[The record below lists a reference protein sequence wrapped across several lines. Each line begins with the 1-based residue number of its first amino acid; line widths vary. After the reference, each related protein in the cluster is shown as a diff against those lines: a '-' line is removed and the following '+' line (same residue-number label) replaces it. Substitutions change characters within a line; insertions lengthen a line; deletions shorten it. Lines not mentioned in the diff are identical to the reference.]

1 MFAGPIFSREVLT
14 QPRHLSHYVA
24 RSGYVGLLFVLIYTA
39 YQTTIGGFQD
49 KLSLAELSDFGSLI
63 FAILAF
69 VQLTLVLFFSLLFTA
84 GNVAQEK
91 DRQTLILL
99 LMTDLRNHEIVLGKL
114 FAGLL
119 QVGTLILA
127 SAPVFAL
134 LQTLGGVDLAQ
145 IGWTVGVCAVSALL
159 AGSWGALVAFWRE
172 KTYQTLAIGVL
183 GLVVYLGLLEACV
196 VFADERSTLAA
207 IGNAMS
213 PYRALGQIMSPL
225 SAMSGTGTAS
235 VSALSAVCG
244 LGVLSAVLIGVT
256 INRLRV
262 WNPSR
267 AFHVGPA
274 ITKAVTDDESP
285 QAKVVVRHRPIWSNP
300 VLWREMMTRAYGRKS
315 ALIKLAYVLLS
326 GAVSYELIL
335 AGSGA
340 DAILGMISPPVFVF
354 GALAILSLMLVNAQA
369 VTSITNERDMKTLD
383 LIIATEITAKEFV
396 FGKLGGVLFN
406 TKELIAVPLLLIC
419 WFASA
424 ASAGMLT
431 MENAIYLVS
440 GYLTLVAF
448 AAMLGLHFGLGYASS
463 RSAIA
468 NSLGTMF
475 FLFVGIFVLMVLLV
489 EARGSFG
496 TQIQAF
502 LLFIVA
508 GAFAL
513 VQSLTARNPS
523 PALRLAGGTLPFL
536 TFYAITSY
544 LLRGSLGVCLSILM
558 AYGFTTIAM
567 LIPAISE
574 FDVALGRSTL
584 DKE

>member
-14 QPRHLSHYVA
+14 QPRHMSHYVA
-24 RSGYVGLLFVLIYTA
+24 RSGYVGLLFVLIYTS

-114 FAGLL
+114 LAGLL

-134 LQTLGGVDLAQ
+134 LQTLGGVDVAQ
-145 IGWTVGVCAVSALL
+145 IGWTVAVCAVSALL
-159 AGSWGALVAFWRE
+159 AGSWGAFVAFWRE
-172 KTYQTLAIGVL
+172 KTFQTLAIGVL
-183 GLVVYLGLLEACV
+183 GLVVYLGVLEACV
-196 VFADERSTLAA
+196 VLSPDGSVLGQ
-207 IGNAMS
+207 IGNALS

-225 SAMSGTGTAS
+225 AGMTGNGTAS
-235 VSALSAVCG
+235 VSALPAVCG
-244 LGVLSAVLIGVT
+244 LGALSVVLIGIT

-274 ITKAVTDDESP
+274 VATTAVDDESP
-285 QAKVVVRHRPIWSNP
+285 HAKVVTRHRRIWSNP
-300 VLWREMMTRAYGRKS
+300 VLWREMMTRAYGRRT
-315 ALIKLAYVLLS
+315 ALIKLSYVMLS
-326 GAVSYELIL
+326 AVVSYELVL
-335 AGSGA
+335 AGNQA

-354 GALAILSLMLVNAQA
+354 GALSILALMLVNAQA

-396 FGKLGGVLFN
+396 FGKLAGVLFN
-406 TKELIAVPLLLIC
+406 TKELFLVPLVIIA
-419 WFASA
+419 WFAGTNA
-424 ASAGMLT
+424 VT
-431 MENAIYLVS
+431 FENATYLVV
-440 GYLTLVAF
+440 GYLNLVAF
-448 AAMLGLHFGLGYASS
+448 AAMLGLHFGLGFASS
-463 RSAIA
+463 KSAIA

-513 VQSLTARNPS
+513 VQALTSRNPS

-544 LLRGSLGVCLSILM
+544 LLRGSLGVCVSVLM
-558 AYGFTTIAM
+558 AYGFTTMAM
-567 LIPAISE
+567 LIPAVSE

>member
-24 RSGYVGLLFVLIYTA
+24 RAGYVGLLFVLIYTA

-99 LMTDLRNHEIVLGKL
+99 LMTDLSNHEIVLGKL

-196 VFADERSTLAA
+196 VFSPDGSILASF
-207 IGNAMS
+207 GNAMS

-225 SAMSGTGTAS
+225 ASMTGPGTAA
-235 VSALSAVCG
+235 VSALPAVCG
-244 LGVLSAVLIGVT
+244 LGVLSALLIGVT

-262 WNPSR
+262 WNPNR

-274 ITKAVTDDESP
+274 VEKAVTDDESP

-300 VLWREMMTRAYGRKS
+300 VLWREMMTRAYGRRT

-326 GAVSYELIL
+326 GTVSYELIL
-335 AGSGA
+335 AGSGT
-340 DAILGMISPPVFVF
+340 DSILGMISPPVFVF
-354 GALAILSLMLVNAQA
+354 GALAILALMLVNALA

-406 TKELIAVPLLLIC
+406 TKELFIVPLLLVG
-419 WFASA
+419 WFAMSNTV
-424 ASAGMLT
+424 SV
-431 MENAIYLVS
+431 ENATYLVV
-440 GYLTLVAF
+440 GYLNLVAF
-448 AAMLGLHFGLGYASS
+448 AAMLGLHFGLGFASS

>member
-1 MFAGPIFSREVLT
+1 MFAGPIFNREVLT

-49 KLSLAELSDFGSLI
+49 KLSLAELSDFGGLI

-145 IGWTVGVCAVSALL
+145 IGWTVGLCAVTALL
-159 AGSWGALVAFWRE
+159 SGSWGALVAFWRE

-196 VFADERSTLAA
+196 VFSPEGSTLAA

-225 SAMSGTGTAS
+225 SSITTTGTAT
-235 VSALSAVCG
+235 VSAFPAVCG
-244 LGVLSAVLIGVT
+244 LGALSALLIGVT

-274 ITKAVTDDESP
+274 VAKAVTDDESP
-285 QAKVVVRHRPIWSNP
+285 HAKTVARHRQIWSNP
-300 VLWREMMTRAYGRKS
+300 VLWREMMTRAYGRRT
-315 ALIKLAYVLLS
+315 ALIKLAYVLLA
-326 GAVSYELIL
+326 GTVSYELIL
-335 AGSGA
+335 AGSGT

-354 GALAILSLMLVNAQA
+354 GALAILALMLVNALA

-383 LIIATEITAKEFV
+383 LIVATEITAKEFV

-406 TKELIAVPLLLIC
+406 TKELFVVPLLLVGC
-419 WFASA
+419 FAMSN
-424 ASAGMLT
+424 T
-431 MENAIYLVS
+431 VTVENATYLIV
-440 GYLTLVAF
+440 GYLNLVAF
-448 AAMLGLHFGLGYASS
+448 AAMLGLHFGLGFASS
-463 RSAIA
+463 RAAIA